1 VQAVAHGVSDTHH
14 AVTTMSHV
22 LNTLPRA
29 VRVMNA
35 LLEPILNRLVGMV
48 AGALTLAAVTM
59 AGWVSHTDR

>member
-1 VQAVAHGVSDTHH
+1 
-14 AVTTMSHV
+14 MSHV

-48 AGALTLAAVTM
+48 AGALTLTAVTM